1 VPGGQERALRRRIRS
16 IQSTKKITRAME
28 LIAASQIVRSL
39 TRMTANRPYREGMA
53 RIVVEA
59 AKGDPAAAEKLLG
72 APAER
77 HAVVVLSIVADRGLA
92 GPYNASTLRATERLV
107 ADLSAQAISVRL
119 FTVGKKAPS
128 YFRFR
133 RQAVERSFQGMS
145 ERPSWGDARAV
156 AAAVAAPFLAGEVEQ
171 VLLVSTRYRS
181 AGTQAVEIDQLLPLP
196 EPGHAALAG
205 PGATTVPVPAPA
217 TGGLATTPPT
227 GAPTGG
233 PAPHHARPRH
243 PEGEAAA
250 QGSGAATAG
259 QLPSSGYTE
268 FEPDVE
274 TLLSRLAPRAVESEI
289 FTAML
294 EGAASFF
301 TAQQRAMAAASD
313 NADELIRTLTRVMN
327 RARQD
332 AITTEIME
340 IVGGAEALRHA
351 KGA

>member
-1 VPGGQERALRRRIRS
+1 MPGGQERALRRRIRS
-16 IQSTKKITRAME
+16 IQSTKKITKAME

-39 TRMTANRPYREGMA
+39 TRTTANRPYREGMA

-72 APAER
+72 EPSER
-77 HAVVVLSIVADRGLA
+77 HAVVVLAIVADRGLA
-92 GPYNASTLRATERLV
+92 GAYNASTLRATERLV
-107 ADLSAQAISVRL
+107 ADLGSRGIAVRL
-119 FTVGKKAPS
+119 CTVGKKAPS

-133 RQAVERSFQGMS
+133 HQDVERSFQGMS
-145 ERPSWGDARAV
+145 GRPSWADARSV
-156 AAAVAAPFLAGEVEQ
+156 AAAVSAPFLAGEVEQ

-181 AGTQAVEIDQLLPLP
+181 AGSQAVEVRQLLPLP
-196 EPGHAALAG
+196 EPGHAA
-205 PGATTVPVPAPA
+205 V
-217 TGGLATTPPT
+217 T
-227 GAPTGG
+227 GAGEASSAGAGEADAGTAVPRAGEG
-233 PAPHHARPRH
+233 PA
-243 PEGEAAA
+243 GV
-250 QGSGAATAG
+250 QGSGAAPAG
-259 QLPSSGYTE
+259 EPASGGYTE

-301 TAQQRAMAAASD
+301 TAQQRAMAAASE
-313 NADELIRTLTRVMN
+313 NADELVRTLTRIMN

-340 IVGGAEALRHA
+340 IVGGAEALRQS